1 MTKISD
7 LYLRLSAVEVL
18 SYLRE
23 RYGYKALSEMLGLQ
37 VSILSRYIN
46 GRVLPNTVRAEKIV
60 GLFNESLL
68 SDIVKQRLSRTEDGF
83 YDLSEIVTDVGLLR
97 LVAKVASNEFRVFS
111 INKLLTVAT
120 DGIPLAVQ
128 VAAELRGE
136 LVIAKKRKDLN
147 VKSYFEEPIKRT
159 PALVEYLYVPKGALR
174 KSDGVLIIDDVAR
187 TGETI
192 SGLIRIV
199 NRVGARLVGVFT
211 IVMLE
216 EVRER
221 LRQAL
226 GPSCVLKSLLSFA
239 S

>member
-23 RYGYKALSEMLGLQ
+23 RYGYKVLSEMLGLQ
-37 VSILSRYIN
+37 VSVLSRYIN
-46 GRVLPNTVRAEKIV
+46 GRVLPNTSRAERIV

-68 SDIVKQRLSRTEDGF
+68 SDIVRQRLSRTEEGF
-83 YDLSEIVTDVGLLR
+83 YDLSAIVTDVGLLR
-97 LVAKVASNEFRVFS
+97 LVAKVVCNEFRVFS

-128 VAAELRGE
+128 VAAELRAE

-147 VKSYFEEPIKRT
+147 IKSYFEEPIKRA
-159 PALVEYLYVPKGALR
+159 PALVEYLYVPRGVLR
-174 KSDGVLIIDDVAR
+174 KSDVILIIDDVAR
-187 TGETI
+187 SGETI

-199 NRVGARLVGVFT
+199 NRAGARLAGVFT

-221 LRQAL
+221 LKQAL
-226 GPSCVLKSLLSFA
+226 GPSGVLKSLLTFTS
-239 S
+239 